1 MRPWL
6 TRLHRWIGLALAL
19 PVVAIAATGTAL
31 VFHDAIVLARLGPLV
46 ETASEKRIEA
56 PASDLAAIEQ
66 LAGADGWRTIK
77 LPQPG
82 FPLYRIWLNSGEQA
96 YFAAGDDAFI
106 DRFTPGTRIE
116 SLLFEIHTHLLA
128 GPIGERLVG
137 AMAIGLLAL
146 LFLGLAIWW
155 PGRRLLRKRHF
166 VPTSTSPR
174 QMLRSHSAW
183 GAVMILLAT
192 LSVATGAMLVFSQ
205 PTLSAL
211 KWLMPDDAAPRAA
224 PPVVAPGAAID
235 WHQVVRNAAAVFAD
249 DQLVFVIAPQAER
262 AHLTIRARRAAEWHP
277 NGRSEIL
284 LEPGT
289 GNVLAVRDATAAAA
303 AERVFNKIYP
313 LHVARGSVAPL
324 QPLTVLTGAV
334 LCGLALTGLA
344 GWLGRERIRRRVA
357 AQSLTGRG
365 PASEPANRTN
375 G

>member
-1 MRPWL
+1 
-6 TRLHRWIGLALAL
+6 
-19 PVVAIAATGTAL
+19 
-31 VFHDAIVLARLGPLV
+31 
-46 ETASEKRIEA
+46 
-56 PASDLAAIEQ
+56 
-66 LAGADGWRTIK
+66 
-77 LPQPG
+77 
-82 FPLYRIWLNSGEQA
+82 
-96 YFAAGDDAFI
+96 
-106 DRFTPGTRIE
+106 
-116 SLLFEIHTHLLA
+116 
-128 GPIGERLVG
+128 
-137 AMAIGLLAL
+137 
-146 LFLGLAIWW
+146 
-155 PGRRLLRKRHF
+155 
-166 VPTSTSPR
+166 
-174 QMLRSHSAW
+174 LRSHSAW

-211 KWLMPDDAAPRAA
+211 KWLMPADAAPR
-224 PPVVAPGAAID
+224 PDPPMPVVAPGAAID
-235 WHQVVRNAAAVFAD
+235 WRQVVRNAEAVFAD